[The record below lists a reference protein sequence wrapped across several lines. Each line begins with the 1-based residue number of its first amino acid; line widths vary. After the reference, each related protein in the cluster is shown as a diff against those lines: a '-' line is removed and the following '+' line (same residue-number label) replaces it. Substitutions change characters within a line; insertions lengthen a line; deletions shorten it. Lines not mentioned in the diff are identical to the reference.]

1 MELDELRQR
10 CEACQGCKLCQTR
23 TKVVFGEGNE
33 KSDIMF
39 IGEGPGG
46 NEDLTGKVFVGPA
59 GQLLDKM
66 LNSIHLD
73 RKDIYITNIVKC
85 RPPKNRDPA
94 EEEKKACIGY
104 LRGQFSL
111 IKPKILVCLGRV
123 AATTIIDN
131 DFRITKQRGQW
142 YNRKGIWIIAT
153 YHPAALLRDPS
164 KKKESWEDLKMIR
177 SKVDEISKKETQG
190 QLNYQ

>member
-10 CEACQGCKLCQTR
+10 CETCQGCKLFKTR

-39 IGEGPGG
+39 IGEGPGR

-66 LNSIHLD
+66 LISINLD

-85 RPPKNRDPA
+85 RPPQNRDPV

-123 AATTIIDN
+123 AATTIIDS

-153 YHPAALLRDPS
+153 YHPAALLRDPT

-177 SKVDEISKKETQG
+177 QKLDEINKKETQG
-190 QLNYQ
+190 QLDYQ